1 MKKTKTLLSALII
14 SSVLFTGCKKEGC
27 MDSTALNF
35 NADVNKDDGTCIY
48 NNATSQT
55 ISVAQNEWLGGGGGY
70 EVSKSAPI
78 ITAEI
83 VSTGAVLC
91 YFFDGYDWSPMPLTY
106 SYGSWVTHMLY
117 TYNTGVINFES
128 YDDDGLSP
136 NPGAVTFKV
145 VCISS
150 KGMIQ
155 NPDLDLQD
163 YKAVK
168 KVFELED

>member
-1 MKKTKTLLSALII
+1 MTSILASSLLFS
-14 SSVLFTGCKKEGC
+14 GCKKEGC

-35 NADVNKDDGTCIY
+35 NTDVNKDDGTCIY

-55 ISVAQNEWLGGGGGY
+55 ISVAQNEWSGGGGGY

-83 VSTGAVLC
+83 ASTGAVLC
-91 YFFDGYDWSPMPLTY
+91 YFFDGDDWTPMPLTY
-106 SYGSWVTHMLY
+106 SFGSFVSHILY
-117 TYNTGVINFES
+117 TYNTGVINFVS
-128 YDDDGLSP
+128 FDDDGLSP

-155 NPDLDLQD
+155 NPDLDLND
-163 YKAVK
+163 YEAVK
-168 KVFELED
+168 EVFEL